1 MIGSSAGAVFMYTQ
15 TAGVWSQQQAIT
27 PGLRSYSAFGSSV
40 AFDGAGILAV
50 GAAGY
55 SKSVYI
61 YLCINV
67 YIYILFLYYF

>member
-15 TAGVWSQQQAIT
+15 TAGVWSQQQIIFS
-27 PGLRSYSAFGSSV
+27 GLLSYSMFGSSV
-40 AFDGAGILAV
+40 AFSGAGILAV
-50 GAAGY
+50 GASGY

-67 YIYILFLYYF
+67 YIYILFLYRF